1 MDLNTYL
8 SELEY
13 LTNIDSCSD
22 DPEGL
27 KKVADFF
34 SVRFKEMGWNVQ
46 EYNSAPNGGTCLIC
60 TNREADHYDLMLVG
74 HIDTVFPK
82 GTCAEWPF
90 RVEGNI
96 AYGPGV
102 SDMKNGVLSM
112 YYLMKELPA
121 EINEKLNIV
130 VVFNPDEET
139 GSFFSEPLY
148 RPYAQKCDY
157 AFIYESGGSDTT
169 LCNQRKGCVG
179 FVAEFIGKAGHC
191 GFVFTNGAKSA
202 VSEMAKWI
210 VALDELQ
217 SEERDT
223 TVNAGVAKG
232 GTKVNVVA
240 DHALLEVSVRLSN
253 PDEVKRVEATIEK
266 LKAGAEERGIKVNML
281 KYRVSPPLNPT
292 EEGKKYFE
300 HITRLCKE
308 HGMDLK
314 FKARGGMSDA
324 NRIAPHG
331 PICLDGLGS
340 VGDDCHSRDENMYI
354 DTVLPYYDLSRLLI
368 KDLADSKK

>member
-1 MDLNTYL
+1 MDLSTYL

-13 LTNIDSCSD
+13 LINIDSCSD

-34 SVRFKEMGWNVQ
+34 SERFREMGWNVY
-46 EYNSAPNGGTCLIC
+46 EHNSSPKGGTCVIC

-74 HIDTVFPK
+74 HLDTVFPK

-90 RVEGNI
+90 RIEGNI

-102 SDMKNGVLSM
+102 SDMKNGSLSM
-112 YYLMKELPA
+112 YHLMKELPA

-148 RPYAQKCDY
+148 KPYAQKTDY
-157 AFIYESGGSDTT
+157 AFIYESGGSNTT

-179 FVAEFIGKAGHC
+179 FKAEFIGKAGHC

-202 VSEMAKWI
+202 ISEMAKWI

-217 SEERDT
+217 SQELDT
-223 TVNAGVAKG
+223 TVNVGVANG

-240 DHALLEVSVRLSN
+240 DYARIEVSIRLSN
-253 PDEVKRVEATIEK
+253 PDEVARVEALIEK
-266 LKAGAEERGIKVNML
+266 LKAGAQERGITVNML
-281 KYRVSPPLNPT
+281 SYRVSPPLNPT
-292 EEGKKYFE
+292 EKGKKYFE
-300 HITRLCKE
+300 HITELCKAN
-308 HGMDLK
+308 GIDIK

-340 VGDDCHSRDENMYI
+340 EGDDCHSRDEYMLI
-354 DTVLPYYDLSRLLI
+354 DTVLPFFKLSQLLI
-368 KDLADSKK
+368 KDIADNK